1 MPPPGVARRALGG
14 PSKAEPERGRRARR
28 RAAAPLALTNGLIRQ
43 QDVVGR
49 EYLARGSGFDWPVPD
64 LGSQVGVTVLD
75 ALLKARQQGVLEAVS
90 KIFSKIFSRI
100 SPESPGKRD
109 QGRCPFGDTSP
120 DLVFS
125 SRGGRI

>member
-1 MPPPGVARRALGG
+1 
-14 PSKAEPERGRRARR
+14 
-28 RAAAPLALTNGLIRQ
+28 
-43 QDVVGR
+43 
-49 EYLARGSGFDWPVPD
+49 VPD

-90 KIFSKIFSRI
+90 KVFSKIFSRI
-100 SPESPGKRD
+100 SPESPGKRY